1 MGRPGQRI
9 DPLDGMRYSAY
20 VSRCVCNGRSPE
32 TDCEVTRKH
41 ARTARRSSS
50 VFSFTGGCNG
60 VLKHEDMYDSL
71 GTLLRDRSKTRDLAR
86 DAIIESMGLSLL
98 R

>member
-1 MGRPGQRI
+1 MRRPGQRI
-9 DPLDGMRYSAY
+9 DPLDGMGYSAH
-20 VSRCVCNGRSPE
+20 VSQFVCNGRSSE

-50 VFSFTGGCNG
+50 VFSFASGCNG
-60 VLKHEDMYDSL
+60 VLKQEEMYDSL

-86 DAIIESMGLSLL
+86 DAITESIGLSLL